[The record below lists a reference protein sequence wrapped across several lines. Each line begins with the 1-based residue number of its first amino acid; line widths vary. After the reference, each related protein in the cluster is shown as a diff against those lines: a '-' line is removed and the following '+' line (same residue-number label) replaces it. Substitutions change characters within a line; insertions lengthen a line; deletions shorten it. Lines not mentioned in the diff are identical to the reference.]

1 MDQSGSRILGPSDV
15 TGFFFR
21 YDVMRFRIFY
31 PWKGRGRWTDP
42 RDPTKIAFQII
53 RIFGLEREGGSATR
67 VTTRPGGWILLGQWH
82 GQKTRVLGDYLR
94 GESSATSATQ

>member
-15 TGFFFR
+15 TGFIFR
-21 YDVMRFRIFY
+21 YDVMRFRIFI
-31 PWKGRGRWTDP
+31 RGWGGAGGLDP

-53 RIFGLEREGGSATR
+53 RIFGEEREGRSATR

-82 GQKTRVLGDYLR
+82 GQKTRVLGDSLR